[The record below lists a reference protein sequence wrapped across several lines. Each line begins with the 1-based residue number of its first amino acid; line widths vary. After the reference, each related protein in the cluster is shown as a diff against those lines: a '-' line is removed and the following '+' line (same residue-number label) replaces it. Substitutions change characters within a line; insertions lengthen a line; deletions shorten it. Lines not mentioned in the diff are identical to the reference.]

1 MLNLL
6 KSADIVS
13 MLNGFFGLSAILVLV
28 FDFSLPVQLKFHVA
42 FALILLGLL
51 ADGLDGIVA
60 RRFGKGELGDYFEA
74 MSDMTTMGIA
84 PSVFLAMR
92 VMSIPDSSIILL
104 VFFWLILIIYLCCAF
119 IRLAS
124 FHPLKNKQVFLGL
137 PASAATIFV
146 LSISFLTSSK
156 ILLFASIFL
165 AAFFM
170 VLPVSFPK
178 PSNLMNAITVIII
191 VLTIVFGFFVSFMYI
206 FLLVSVLIY
215 MFGGH
220 IYVYFFKER
229 VQTLKKK

>member
-6 KSADIVS
+6 RYPDVVS

-28 FDFSLPVQLKFHVA
+28 FDLSLPVQLKFHIA
-42 FALILLGLL
+42 FTLILLGLL
-51 ADGLDGIVA
+51 ADGLDGIIA

-84 PSVFLAMR
+84 PSVFLAM
-92 VMSIPDSSIILL
+92 STISTSDSSQILL
-104 VFFWLILIIYLCCAF
+104 VLFWLILIIYLCCAF

-156 ILLFASIFL
+156 IFLFASILL
-165 AAFFM
+165 AAFLM
-170 VLPVSFPK
+170 VIPIPFPK
-178 PSNLMNAITVIII
+178 PSNIMNAITVIII
-191 VLTIVFGFFVSFMYI
+191 VLTILFGFFVSFMYTA
-206 FLLVSVLIY
+206 LLVSVLIY

-220 IYVYFFKER
+220 IYLYFFKESM
-229 VQTLKKK
+229 QTLKKK

>member
-6 KSADIVS
+6 RYPDLVS

-28 FDFSLPVQLKFHVA
+28 FDFSLPVQIKFHIA
-42 FALILLGLL
+42 FTLILLGLL
-51 ADGLDGIVA
+51 ADGLDGIIA

-84 PSVFLAMR
+84 PSVFLAMS
-92 VMSIPDSSIILL
+92 MISTSDSSQILL
-104 VFFWLILIIYLCCAF
+104 VLFWLILIIYLCCAF

-156 ILLFASIFL
+156 IFLFASILL
-165 AAFFM
+165 AAFLM
-170 VLPVSFPK
+170 VIPIPFPK
-178 PSNLMNAITVIII
+178 PSNIMNAITVIII
-191 VLTIVFGFFVSFMYI
+191 VLTILFGFFVSFMYTA
-206 FLLVSVLIY
+206 LLVSVLIY

-220 IYVYFFKER
+220 IYLYFFKESM
-229 VQTLKKK
+229 QTLKKK

>member
-6 KSADIVS
+6 RYPDVVS

-28 FDFSLPVQLKFHVA
+28 FDLSLPVQLKFHIA
-42 FALILLGLL
+42 FTLILLGLL
-51 ADGLDGIVA
+51 ADGLDGIIA

-84 PSVFLAMR
+84 PSVFLAIRM
-92 VMSIPDSSIILL
+92 MSTPYSSQIHL
-104 VFFWLILIIYLCCAF
+104 VLFWLILIIYLCCAF

-146 LSISFLTSSK
+146 LSISFLTSIK
-156 ILLFASIFL
+156 LFIFVSVLL

-170 VLPVSFPK
+170 VLPISFPK
-178 PSNLMNAITVIII
+178 PSNSMNAITVIII
-191 VLTIVFGFFVSFMYI
+191 VLTILFGFFVSFMYMA
-206 FLLVSVLIY
+206 LLVSVLIY

-220 IYVYFFKER
+220 IYLYFFKESM
-229 VQTLKKK
+229 QTLKKK